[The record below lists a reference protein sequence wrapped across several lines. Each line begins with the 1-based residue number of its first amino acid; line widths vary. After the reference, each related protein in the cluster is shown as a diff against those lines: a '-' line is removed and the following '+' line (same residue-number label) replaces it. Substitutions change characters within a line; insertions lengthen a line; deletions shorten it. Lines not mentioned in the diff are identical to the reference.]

1 MAEKNTKDSS
11 EKANMMQF
19 KIDIKFILTVIILF
33 LCNIVLYKNI
43 FFTSVVTPYTFTKE
57 FPSLILN
64 RIATDVVYDK
74 DVISSL
80 DPDKTVYKT
89 YYSKQGF
96 PITLFMAC
104 YSTLEKADL
113 SHSPIVCFTG
123 QGWEISKTSKQKI
136 NIDIPVKS
144 TITVNQLIQN
154 KLETTMITLF
164 WYQSADNAFSDR
176 GFQKILL
183 FFNKMFGKPVQNAFV
198 RVTATV
204 PPDGSVNKTA
214 SELYSFVKDIYPEL
228 LEYFN

>member
-1 MAEKNTKDSS
+1 MEGCAKVSP
-11 EKANMMQF
+11 EKADMIKF
-19 KIDIKFILTVIILF
+19 KIDIKFIMAVTILF
-33 LCNIVLYKNI
+33 LCNILLYKNI
-43 FFTSVVTPYTFTKE
+43 FFTPVVTPHVFTKE
-57 FPSLILN
+57 FSSRISN

-89 YYSKQGF
+89 YYNKQGS

-113 SHSPIVCFTG
+113 SHSPVVCFTG
-123 QGWEISKTSKQKI
+123 QGWEISKTGKQEI
-136 NIDIPVKS
+136 NIGIPVKS
-144 TITVNQLIQN
+144 TIKVNQLIQN
-154 KLETTMITLF
+154 KLETTMITLY

-183 FFNKMFGKPVQNAFV
+183 FFNKIFEKPVQNAFV

-214 SELYSFVKDIYPEL
+214 SEVYSFVKDIYPEL
-228 LEYFN
+228 LEFFN

>member
-1 MAEKNTKDSS
+1 MEGCAKASP
-11 EKANMMQF
+11 EKADMIKS

-33 LCNIVLYKNI
+33 LCNILLYKNI
-43 FFTSVVTPYTFTKE
+43 FFTPIVTPHFFTKE
-57 FPSLILN
+57 FPSRISN

-80 DPDKTVYKT
+80 GPDKTVYKT
-89 YYSKQGF
+89 YYSKQNF

-123 QGWEISKTSKQKI
+123 QGWEISKTDKQEI

-144 TITVNQLIQN
+144 TIKVNQLIQN
-154 KLETTMITLF
+154 KLETTMITLY

-176 GFQKILL
+176 GIQKISL
-183 FFNKMFGKPVQNAFV
+183 FFNKLFGKPVQNAFV

-214 SELYSFVKDIYPEL
+214 SEVYSFVKDIYPEL
-228 LEYFN
+228 LEFFN